1 MKHIIASPLAAIALL
16 AWPAQA
22 SAELLFNFDSAHPL
36 NSPVVS
42 GYKQNFITTTEQARG
57 GSGSSLKFAHNQ
69 PDPYASFTYDVPFDT
84 FTSGIITVW
93 FYDARG
99 SFNTGHGPAKSG
111 GAIILEDKSHPADF
125 VAVEALSYPYGKGGQ
140 PAYYGSEGIID
151 RLATGDRFDSASF
164 PNRTMG
170 FHKVEF
176 HVSAA
181 QTLVYVDGLPSAE
194 VAGPGSGAALR
205 LRFMADSPSNGGS
218 QTDNWITAPNATSAY
233 LGTPWLYFDDISFNR
248 ELPSAAVATQD
259 FEIVAGSPEYDAAG
273 VPASPGGPG
282 YPPQNNPHMDGFVNQ
297 WDVTTT
303 STFVRSGE
311 QAAYFANHTPPLRS
325 IAFDLAEAPPGTT
338 VTLWFYDAKG
348 QDEAMDHDNSIIIE
362 SGNNPAEFLAVE
374 INNWPYPYG
383 GGTKNYYLTE
393 SDGVSSTDFYSLALP
408 ARTLGWH
415 KVEIGLYETYS
426 QIAVDGQL
434 GLRRGSG
441 QPNNTQIATG
451 PGTDKSPKL
460 RLLADGAS
468 QGGYGNW
475 TTTDPLTASYR
486 VSTEPYVY
494 YDDISLPI
502 PANAAVDEWSIY

>member
-393 SDGVSSTDFYSLALP
+393 SDGVSSTDFTLWLCPHAPWAGTRWKLACMRRTRRSPWMASSACGVAQASPTIRRLPPDQAPIKAQNCGFSPTAP
-408 ARTLGWH
+408 ARAAT
-415 KVEIGLYETYS
+415 
-426 QIAVDGQL
+426 
-434 GLRRGSG
+434 
-441 QPNNTQIATG
+441 ATG
-451 PGTDKSPKL
+451 PPQTRSQPAIEF
-460 RLLADGAS
+460 LLNLTS
-468 QGGYGNW
+468 
-475 TTTDPLTASYR
+475 TTTTS
-486 VSTEPYVY
+486 VY
-494 YDDISLPI
+494 PFLQTRR
-502 PANAAVDEWSIY
+502 